1 MRVLIGIVLTL
12 TIGLFL
18 AGCNANSA
26 DSTTTNNVKD
36 QLSKDPTVKNL
47 DISVDTDNGVVTL
60 SGTVNSEQQRMRVV
74 QIARSAQGVTRV
86 DDKLE
91 VNSNSQTGQTPNQSS
106 NPDNSKANGND
117 NGSGY
122 GTSQSSSDSTIENAV
137 KDKLMADKNVN
148 GDEISV
154 DVDNGIVTLSA
165 KNGMH
170 PNMKR
175 AAEIARGTT
184 GVKSVVVK

>member
-36 QLSKDPTVKNL
+36 QLSQDPTVKNL

-60 SGTVNSEQQRMRVV
+60 SGTVNSQQQRMRAV
-74 QIARSAQGVTRV
+74 QIARSTDGVTRV

-91 VNSNSQTGQTPNQSS
+91 VNSASQSGQNPNQPS

-117 NGSGY
+117 SGGGIVQGSK
-122 GTSQSSSDSTIENAV
+122 DTIIEGAV
-137 KDKLMADKNVN
+137 KTKLMAAEDVSG
-148 GDEISV
+148 GDINV
-154 DVDNGIVTLSA
+154 DVDNGVVTLTP
-165 KNGMH
+165 KEGKH

-184 GVKSVVVK
+184 GVKSVVIK